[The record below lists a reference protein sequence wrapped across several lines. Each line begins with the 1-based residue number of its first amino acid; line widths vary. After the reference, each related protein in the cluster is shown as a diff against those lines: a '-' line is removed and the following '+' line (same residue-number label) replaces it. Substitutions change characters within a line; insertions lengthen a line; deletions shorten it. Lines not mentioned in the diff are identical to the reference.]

1 MGVFWPC
8 KTLDDPGTPR
18 LWEDKKFETPDGKA
32 HFNPVKYRAASE
44 MPNKEYPVVLTT
56 GRVVSQYLSG
66 TSTRRIGKLLDQY
79 PEPLLEI
86 HPKLAFQ
93 YGIENHDLIKVK
105 TRRGEAEFPA
115 HVVETIRED
124 TVFIPYHW
132 GGKHSANQLTIDNLD
147 PVSKIP
153 EFKVC
158 ACQLEKTGKKGSK
171 HLTET
176 AYQSSL

>member
-1 MGVFWPC
+1 M
-8 KTLDDPGTPR
+8 
-18 LWEDKKFETPDGKA
+18 
-32 HFNPVKYRAASE
+32 
-44 MPNKEYPVVLTT
+44 
-56 GRVVSQYLSG
+56 
-66 TSTRRIGKLLDQY
+66 DQY

-93 YGIENHDLIKVK
+93 YGIENRDLIKVK

-115 HVVETIRED
+115 QVVETIRED

-132 GGKHSANQLTIDNLD
+132 GGKFSANQLTIDNLD

-158 ACQLEKTGKKGSK
+158 ACQLEKTGKKASQ
-171 HLTET
+171 ERRDE
-176 AYQSSL
+176 AYQSGY